1 LDRNGDAAIRQ
12 NVLSPVFFS
21 LLRLQEYLK
30 PHFFGDDYAVSAPV
44 SVTSFTLLFLSP

>member
-30 PHFFGDDYAVSAPV
+30 PHFLLGVFPT
-44 SVTSFTLLFLSP
+44 TSRRGC